1 MILNYF
7 KIAIRNI
14 LRRKIYSIINI
25 AGLSVGMACTILI
38 LLWMQHEMSF
48 DRYHENADQIFRM
61 ASDIEIG
68 EMHGQ
73 YAVSSLPIGSAL
85 QRDYPEVLRAVR
97 FYPHSRKLLVHYKDK
112 KFLEDGI
119 IYAEDSIFDVFTF
132 PLIRGNPSTV
142 LTTADSLVIT
152 EAMAEKYFGSEN
164 PVGKI
169 LKVEDKVD
177 LKVTGIVQN
186 VPINSHFTFN
196 MLLSWELL
204 KEDSNYAHWEKQWIE
219 HKFYTYLL
227 LRNKHDAVQLEHK
240 FPTLIQAHMGEILEA
255 LGGRIEYFLQPLTGI
270 HLYSDLGLEI
280 SGNGDM
286 VWVYVL
292 TVIGLFILLIAC
304 INYMNLS
311 TARSTSR
318 AKEVGVRKVLGAH
331 RSGLM
336 YQFFG
341 ESLIFNF
348 FSFLLA
354 IGIVE
359 LSIPFF
365 CTLIGSDIRF
375 DYSNLPWL
383 IPGLIGFVLLVAL
396 FSGCYPALYLSAFH
410 PIRVLAGSI
419 KVRTASINFRSLLV
433 VIQFA
438 ISTGLIIGTIIV
450 WNQLN
455 YAAHKSL
462 GFDKEHV
469 VCLRARNSSI
479 WQAFDA
485 IKSDLKD
492 HSGISDV
499 TASSRLPGQFPQ
511 LQVLMP
517 AGTSFKRSQLF
528 QYTSIDPD
536 FIPAMGIEI
545 TTGRNFS
552 VEFSSDIK
560 EAILIN
566 EAAAR
571 HFQWD
576 NSIGRKITIIEDEL
590 ITKTVVGVVKDFH
603 LRSLHHKIEPLCF
616 DYRPS
621 WFRYII
627 VKIKPNRIPEV
638 LQYLKKKW
646 ELLQPAFP
654 FEYSFLD
661 EDFDKQYKIDKKLSQ
676 IFSYFTFL
684 AILIACLGLFGLA
697 SFTAEQR
704 TKEIGIRKA
713 LGASVSEIIFLLSK
727 EFTRWVLVANI
738 IAWPLAYFAMNRWL
752 QNFAYR
758 INIGIGTFI
767 LAALLALVIAL
778 LTVGYQAIKA
788 ARANPVEAL
797 RYE

>member
-1 MILNYF
+1 MFKNYLTV
-7 KIAIRNI
+7 AVRNI
-14 LRRKIYSIINI
+14 MRHKVYSIINI

-38 LLWMQHEMSF
+38 LLWMQYEMSF
-48 DRYHENADQIFRM
+48 DRYHENADRIFRL

-68 EMHGQ
+68 EMHGW
-73 YAVSSLPIGSAL
+73 YAVSSLPIGSTL
-85 QRDYPEVLRAVR
+85 QRDYPEVLKAVR

-112 KFLEDGI
+112 NFLEDGI
-119 IYAEDSIFDVFTF
+119 IYTEDSIFDVFTF
-132 PLIRGNPSTV
+132 PLISGDPNTV
-142 LTTADSLVIT
+142 LATADSLVIT

-164 PVGKI
+164 PIGKI
-169 LKVEDKVD
+169 LKVEEKVD
-177 LKVTGIVQN
+177 LKVTGVIKN
-186 VPINSHFTFN
+186 VPANSHFTFN

-204 KEDSNYAHWEKQWIE
+204 KQDSNYSHWEKTWIE

-227 LRNKHDAVQLEHK
+227 LRNKQDAVQLEHK
-240 FPTLIQAHMGEILEA
+240 FPSLIQVHMGEILET

-270 HLYSDLGLEI
+270 HLHSDLGLEI
-280 SGNGDM
+280 SGNGDF

-304 INYMNLS
+304 INYMNLATACS
-311 TARSTSR
+311 TTR
-318 AKEVGVRKVLGAH
+318 AKEVCVRKVLGAH

-341 ESLIFNF
+341 ESLIFSF

-354 IGIVE
+354 ISMVE
-359 LSIPFF
+359 LSIPLF
-365 CTLIGSDIRF
+365 CTLFGSDIRF
-375 DYSNLPWL
+375 DYLNLQWL
-383 IPGLIGFVLLVAL
+383 IPGMIGFVLLVAL
-396 FSGCYPALYLSAFH
+396 SSGCYPALFLSAFG
-410 PIRVLAGSI
+410 PIRVLGGSI
-419 KVRTASINFRSLLV
+419 KAQTAGANFRGLLV

-438 ISTGLIIGTIIV
+438 ISTGLMIGTIIV
-450 WNQLN
+450 LNQLN
-455 YAAHKSL
+455 YASHKSL
-462 GFDKEHV
+462 GFDKEHA
-469 VCLRARNSSI
+469 VCLRVRNNSI
-479 WQAFDA
+479 WQAFDTT
-485 IKSDLKD
+485 KSDLKD
-492 HSGISDV
+492 HSGITDV

-536 FIPAMGIEI
+536 FIPAMGMEI

-552 VEFSSDIK
+552 AEFSSDIK

-576 NSIGRKITIIEDEL
+576 DSIGRKITFIEDEL

-621 WFRYII
+621 WYRYII
-627 VKIKPNRIPEV
+627 VKIKPNRLPEV

-661 EDFDKQYKIDKKLSQ
+661 ENFDKQYKADKKLSQ

-697 SFTAEQR
+697 SFTAEKR

-738 IAWPLAYFAMNRWL
+738 IAWPLAYLAMNRWL

-758 INIGIGTFI
+758 IRIGIGTFI
-767 LAALLALVIAL
+767 LAGLLALIIAL
-778 LTVGYQAIKA
+778 LTVSYQALKA